1 MQRLVA
7 ERIMFFLGT
16 ADAEGHTDCSP
27 RFGPRGFVTVLDDTR
42 LAYSECPR

>member
-1 MQRLVA
+1 MQRFVA

-27 RFGPRGFVTVLDDTR
+27 RFGPRGFVTVLDDTP
-42 LAYSECPR
+42 LSVPGVPR